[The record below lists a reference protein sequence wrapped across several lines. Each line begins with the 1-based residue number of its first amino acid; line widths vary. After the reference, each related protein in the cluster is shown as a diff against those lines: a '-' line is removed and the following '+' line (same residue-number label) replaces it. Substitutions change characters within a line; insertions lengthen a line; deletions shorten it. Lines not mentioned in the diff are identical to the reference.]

1 MTLVTA
7 PSVLEELVTAVHAAV
22 RPGHT
27 KQRTIDRVAAALR
40 ANLPSPEMVP
50 PPGDCATGT
59 RLLHTDPGGAFS
71 IQAIYWRPGQT
82 TRIHDHVAWCVFGVV
97 QGVEHEEL
105 FRLSEDGAHLIAAGS
120 SMNLVGDVSGF
131 APPGDIHRVRDSG
144 TSEAISIHIY
154 GTDLSRLGSSAR
166 RFYDLPVVPPGCC
179 PELAGGVARLPR

>member
-1 MTLVTA
+1 MTVVTA

-27 KQRTIDRVAAALR
+27 KRGTIDRVAAALR

-50 PPGDCATGT
+50 PARDSATGT
-59 RLLHTDPGGAFS
+59 RLLYADPGGTFS

-97 QGVEHEEL
+97 LGVEHEEL
-105 FRLSEDGAHLIAAGS
+105 FRLSADGIHLIAVGS
-120 SMNLVGDVSGF
+120 STNVVGDVSGF
-131 APPGDIHRVRDSG
+131 APPGDIHRVRNCG
-144 TSEAISIHIY
+144 TSKAISIHIY

-166 RFYDLPVVPPGCC
+166 RFYDLPVVPP
-179 PELAGGVARLPR
+179 AGPPVSRGSR